1 MSNTPR
7 REQGTREYE
16 ALMGTAP
23 ADTLAQ
29 LRDRAPLIYDTLIES
44 MFAGP
49 LSRPELGRTQ
59 RELATVAV
67 LAALGG
73 AERQLAT
80 HTRAALQL
88 GLHPSEL
95 LALCEHVAAYAGFPR
110 ALNAVAVV
118 DEVARDAGHPR
129 PPRLRHIALE
139 DHETVVAEAG
149 ESGPPVLLVHA
160 LGLDWRMW
168 EPVMS
173 ELATGRR
180 VFAYDIR
187 GHGHAAGSP
196 VPFTMDDT
204 AADLVGV
211 LDALGLERAHVV
223 GLSYGGGIAQ
233 TAAVRHPERFASL
246 ALLATTDFPF
256 TDAFETRAR
265 SGEVER
271 DARAGRTVADA
282 LVHAGGAGARRLG
295 RPLRPRAGTAR
306 HRHRLGCGLARVQG
320 PRRPGPAGRVRASG
334 ARPGG
339 RVRRLHDAGDHGRHP
354 PPHPRLDVHSAAG
367 HAAHADARA
376 ARAGQR
382 GPRRLPALSAGS
394 PASADASC
402 SGASSA
408 MWWPESIRAPCSGPS
423 THARQIASGSP

>member
-265 SGEVER
+265 SGEVDGMPAQVVPSLTRWFTPAALALDGWGVRYARER
-271 DARAGRTVADA
+271 VLRGTATDWAAAWRAFKGLGVQGRLAEFEPPA
-282 LVHAGGAGARRLG
+282 LVLVGEF
-295 RPLRPRAGTAR
+295 
-306 HRHRLGCGLARVQG
+306 
-320 PRRPGPAGRVRASG
+320 
-334 ARPGG
+334 
-339 RVRRLHDAGDHGRHP
+339 
-354 PPHPRLDVHSAAG
+354 
-367 HAAHADARA
+367 
-376 ARAGQR
+376 
-382 GPRRLPALSAGS
+382 
-394 PASADASC
+394 DASTTPEIMDGIHRRIPG
-402 SGASSA
+402 STFIQLPGTPHMQTLERPELVSEALAAFLPSA
-408 MWWPESIRAPCSGPS
+408 QEV
-423 THARQIASGSP
+423 RQR